1 MITEKKLV
9 ALAQRAAEKID
20 RYCATRAPKT
30 IKQFKADVANIIAAE
45 LRKTFLQ

>member
-1 MITEKKLV
+1 VITEKKLV
-9 ALAQRAAEKID
+9 AIAERVAEKID

-45 LRKTFLQ
+45 LRKTLL